1 MSEVACCRLLPLSGF
16 AAKPRPPD
24 AVVLTHSYPVDQTRS
39 LPHASRPHLPRRR
52 RLAATPASR
61 SGCRP
66 RGARSVRTCGRTN
79 ASAASHVRCAPT
91 TRDHL
96 AIMPSGVLQKC
107 TSLRRE
113 EQLDDCPLQR
123 RPTGADYNAANQAW
137 FGKFGNTTIRRSGT
151 LNHAAFKRRRC
162 SRWSRVRRPVTLT
175 RLIPRPPEHTKDSV
189 PHPLH
194 TDARD
199 HVNLVV
205 RKDHRADH
213 GSLGIIMCARQP
225 DASQPP

>member
-1 MSEVACCRLLPLSGF
+1 MRPGHTYHGAVDWPQRLPAVAAAGRGVLGACARVAEPTPAQRRMSDAPQPRVTIRPLS
-16 AAKPRPPD
+16 
-24 AVVLTHSYPVDQTRS
+24 S
-39 LPHASRPHLPRRR
+39 
-52 RLAATPASR
+52 
-61 SGCRP
+61 C
-66 RGARSVRTCGRTN
+66 
-79 ASAASHVRCAPT
+79 
-91 TRDHL
+91 
-96 AIMPSGVLQKC
+96 GVLQKC

-199 HVNLVV
+199 HVNLVA

>member
-24 AVVLTHSYPVDQTRS
+24 AVVLTHSHPVDQTRS

-66 RGARSVRTCGRTN
+66 RGAWSVRTCGRTN

-91 TRDHL
+91 TRDHP

-107 TSLRRE
+107 TSLREKSSWMIAPCSVDLQGQITMLRIKPGLVNSGI
-113 EQLDDCPLQR
+113 QL
-123 RPTGADYNAANQAW
+123 
-137 FGKFGNTTIRRSGT
+137 FGG
-151 LNHAAFKRRRC
+151 L
-162 SRWSRVRRPVTLT
+162 
-175 RLIPRPPEHTKDSV
+175 
-189 PHPLH
+189 
-194 TDARD
+194 AR
-199 HVNLVV
+199 
-205 RKDHRADH
+205 
-213 GSLGIIMCARQP
+213 
-225 DASQPP
+225 